1 MSIPGG
7 GLLSPKEVMGFPCS
21 YLRDSVSLEVLQ
33 LLLQSGDCL
42 NDSREG
48 GV

>member
-7 GLLSPKEVMGFPCS
+7 GLLSPKEVMASPV
-21 YLRDSVSLEVLQ
+21 LTLEHVSLEVLQ
-33 LLLQSGDCL
+33 PLLQSGDCL
-42 NDSREG
+42 NAAGRG